1 MRQGGFHRAE
11 NFISVI
17 RKLMKLAGFKEIL
30 EESEMY
36 GSTQIESNTKIGAL
50 KFAVK
55 ILEKY
60 L

>member
-1 MRQGGFHRAE
+1 
-11 NFISVI
+11 
-17 RKLMKLAGFKEIL
+17 MKLAGFKEIL

-60 L
+60 LWRN